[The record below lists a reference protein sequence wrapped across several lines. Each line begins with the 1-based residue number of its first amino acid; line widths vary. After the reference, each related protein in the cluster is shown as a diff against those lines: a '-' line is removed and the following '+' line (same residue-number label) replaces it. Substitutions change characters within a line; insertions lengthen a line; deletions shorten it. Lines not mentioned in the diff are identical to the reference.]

1 MKTVKFGMFWQCYGY
16 QTVELPDHIDADDTD
31 AVKAYLE
38 SIWSD
43 IQLPEGDYVPESDEL
58 DPESIE
64 VW

>member
-16 QTVELPDHIDADDTD
+16 QTVELPDHINADDTD
-31 AVKAYLE
+31 AVKAHLE
-38 SIWSD
+38 NIWSD
-43 IQLPEGDYVPESDEL
+43 IPLPEGDYVPESDEL

>member
-16 QTVELPDHIDADDTD
+16 QTVELPDHIDADDPD

-38 SIWSD
+38 SIWPD
-43 IQLPEGDYVPESDEL
+43 IPLPEGDYVPESDEL